1 MLRCEVSGTEAGAIS
16 CSPSWSCLCG
26 RNGCQWCKQNR
37 TPGFSRVW
45 SRVLAVLPNV
55 PPGTP
60 RPEYFPVEILRL
72 RGNPSQN
79 SWAALSSEGS
89 RYRLHGHQGCP
100 WLAAWVGEHGFLS
113 SLPFIRQFFPLCA
126 VVSFR
131 GTASVA
137 VLAEAFLNTPNLIF
151 AATLQ
156 GPVVKSKPK

>member
-79 SWAALSSEGS
+79 SWAALCLLRAADTTCMDTRAALGWLLGWGSMDFSVRYPSSGS
-89 RYRLHGHQGCP
+89 
-100 WLAAWVGEHGFLS
+100 S
-113 SLPFIRQFFPLCA
+113 FP
-126 VVSFR
+126 
-131 GTASVA
+131 SV
-137 VLAEAFLNTPNLIF
+137 L
-151 AATLQ
+151 
-156 GPVVKSKPK
+156 